1 MAKKTVKS
9 NGYDP
14 VEITRVI
21 FAPKTDEQKAAL
33 KTISENVI
41 TFVKGIA
48 GSGKTFIAI
57 AYAMQQL
64 LRGKYERLVL
74 TRPVVEAAGEKLG
87 FLPGTLYDKI
97 DPYMIPFFSNAMKLM
112 DEDVLKR
119 LTSKN
124 GHPAKVQVL
133 PLAFM
138 RGLAQPVDSEVL
150 TPNGYKK
157 MKDIHVGSHV
167 FDMCGETTKVIG
179 VYPQGIKKVYRITF
193 SDGVNTLCCDDHL
206 WLTKTLS
213 EKRHNKNYS
222 VKTTKEIRKSL
233 IKFHQKN
240 HEIPL
245 SQPVEFESKNVAIDP
260 YLLGLLLGD
269 GSLHETA
276 CLTFTTAD
284 VELANV
290 VQDLVRKHGLSL
302 RYVPDYQY
310 VISGDQ
316 HAKNSLKESLRQY
329 GLLGTKS
336 HNKFVPEE
344 YKFNDMRTRLEVLQG
359 LLDTDGWTSK
369 HLSGRTRVGFCSTSE
384 RLISDVKFLVH
395 SLGGVAHQRSKM
407 YFKPK
412 SVRIGPKVHIVGKG
426 EEQKVIHMLDIVLPG
441 YVPFKLNRKSTGYAP
456 ARAKRLITSI
466 EYVGEMECQCIK
478 VDSDTSTYLTN
489 DFIVTHNTFD
499 NTIVICDE
507 SQNSTPEQIRMLT
520 TRIGE
525 NSKMII
531 CGDISQS
538 DIFYKSGLEEAYT
551 LLDGVPGIGFVT
563 MSEESVVRHPIIRAI
578 EERFNNR
585 SKTHQKNV

>member
-14 VEITRVI
+14 VETTRVI

-138 RGLAQPVDSEVL
+138 RGV
-150 TPNGYKK
+150 
-157 MKDIHVGSHV
+157 
-167 FDMCGETTKVIG
+167 
-179 VYPQGIKKVYRITF
+179 
-193 SDGVNTLCCDDHL
+193 
-206 WLTKTLS
+206 
-213 EKRHNKNYS
+213 
-222 VKTTKEIRKSL
+222 
-233 IKFHQKN
+233 
-240 HEIPL
+240 
-245 SQPVEFESKNVAIDP
+245 
-260 YLLGLLLGD
+260 
-269 GSLHETA
+269 
-276 CLTFTTAD
+276 
-284 VELANV
+284 
-290 VQDLVRKHGLSL
+290 
-302 RYVPDYQY
+302 
-310 VISGDQ
+310 
-316 HAKNSLKESLRQY
+316 
-329 GLLGTKS
+329 
-336 HNKFVPEE
+336 
-344 YKFNDMRTRLEVLQG
+344 
-359 LLDTDGWTSK
+359 
-369 HLSGRTRVGFCSTSE
+369 
-384 RLISDVKFLVH
+384 
-395 SLGGVAHQRSKM
+395 
-407 YFKPK
+407 
-412 SVRIGPKVHIVGKG
+412 
-426 EEQKVIHMLDIVLPG
+426 
-441 YVPFKLNRKSTGYAP
+441 
-456 ARAKRLITSI
+456 
-466 EYVGEMECQCIK
+466 
-478 VDSDTSTYLTN
+478 
-489 DFIVTHNTFD
+489 TFD

-525 NSKMII
+525 NSKIII

-538 DIFYKSGLEEAYT
+538 DIFCKSGLEESYT

-585 SKTHQKNV
+585 AKSNQKNV